1 MTCNGIDVVASNIE
15 VPEELKVGDW
25 ICVGGMGAY
34 TYSLSTRFN
43 GMLSGE

>member
-1 MTCNGIDVVASNIE
+1 MTCDGIDVVASNIE

-34 TYSLSTRFN
+34 TYSLSTCFN